1 MQKNIFKK
9 IASGLCA
16 TVMSFG
22 ICLAEGPFS
31 PPENIT
37 VDIFTNSD
45 CYYEYENGTKTKI
58 TPTGVMIRSYNTP
71 YDELKSDYNKRTDKS
86 VKPSV
91 HMCADQEQVYVC
103 LPFNARGWHC
113 GGTCN
118 DTHLSIMM
126 IEPAGLQYSE
136 NKSTILTPPKEL
148 TEEQKESFGK
158 TYATAVWMTAFLANT
173 FGMNLEEKLT
183 VLGHCEAYEMTP
195 VENRGIRE
203 KQLAS
208 NMSTPNQVFPL
219 FGLSMDQF
227 RQDVKDQV
235 NYWKKH
241 GLSKH
246 ETELT
251 AKMFADLEPYT
262 VQ

>member
-126 IEPAGLQYSE
+126 IEPAGLQCSE
-136 NKSTILTPPKEL
+136 NKSTILTLPKEL

-183 VLGHCEAYEMTP
+183 VLGHCEAYEMKP
-195 VENRGIRE
+195 IEHKSDWKLR
-203 KQLAS
+203 LAS
-208 NMSTPNQVFPL
+208 YMSTPNHVFPL
-219 FGLSMDQF
+219 FGLSMDRF
-227 RQDVKDQV
+227 RQDVQDQV
-235 NYWKKH
+235 NYWTEH
-241 GLSKH
+241 GLSEH
-246 ETELT
+246 EKELT